1 MAGVRDIL
9 GLVMAVLGFFASF
22 RTWVVSLWRKP
33 PVPKTPEEVLDESI
47 RKMTSG
53 LRRSKAQVK
62 LLLESQKSLQDQI
75 NVNINKVTRFQVKAL
90 EAVGQKQEQRAR
102 DLLRRKQS
110 HEKTVKALQDQLDR
124 HKAVS
129 ESLQETIRRLELQ
142 LDETKRKR
150 LILTT
155 QKQTYETTRLIQ
167 DNLDGFGEEES
178 VGQIL
183 SALEEDVT
191 YLQTEAQLSIGQDMD
206 ELGPADVQA
215 LPPAPASELPASVED
230 ELASLKKRLGGGSGD
245 DDDDSPED
253 DGIIFIE

>member
-1 MAGVRDIL
+1 M
-9 GLVMAVLGFFASF
+9 
-22 RTWVVSLWRKP
+22 VSLWRKP
-33 PVPKTPEEVLDESI
+33 PAPKTPEEILDESI
-47 RKMTSG
+47 KKMTSG
-53 LRRSKAQVK
+53 LRRSKAQVR
-62 LLLESQKSLQDQI
+62 LLLDSQKKLQDEI

-90 EAVGQKQEQRAR
+90 EAVGKQQEQRAR
-102 DLLRRKQS
+102 EILRRKQS
-110 HEKTVKALQDQLDR
+110 HEKTVQALQTQLSKHRGVAD
-124 HKAVS
+124 
-129 ESLQETIRRLELQ
+129 SLQETIRRLELK

-183 SALEEDVT
+183 TCLEEDVS

-206 ELGPADVQA
+206 ELSPVEFEA
-215 LPPAPASELPASVED
+215 LPPSTSNDIPLGVED
-230 ELASLKKRLGGGSGD
+230 ELASLKKRLASSD
-245 DDDDSPED
+245 DDDDDPHSPED